1 MNVAR
6 HRDSNDSLLQLCEK
20 SQLEGRTIK
29 STSTVAILPLR
40 KRFLITGLENELE
53 ELRDLPMRLFRV
65 FLQSNRDVKYVHNAF
80 GTVILLE
87 VLLGSS

>member
-1 MNVAR
+1 MSVIR
-6 HRDSNDSLLQLCEK
+6 HRDSNDSLFQLCEK
-20 SQLEGRTIK
+20 SQLEGRTVK
-29 STSTVAILPLR
+29 STSTVAILPLG

-53 ELRDLPMRLFRV
+53 ELRDLWMWLFRV

-87 VLLGSS
+87 VLLGLS